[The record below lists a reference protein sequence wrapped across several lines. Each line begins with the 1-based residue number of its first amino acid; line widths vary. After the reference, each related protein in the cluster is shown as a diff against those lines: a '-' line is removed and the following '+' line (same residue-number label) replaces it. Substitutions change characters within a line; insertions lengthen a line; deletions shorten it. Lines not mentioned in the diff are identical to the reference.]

1 MSGETLLRYIAGV
14 ILVAVASLVLAVIKR
29 SRPSEIL
36 RETVRMALYIYG
48 GALAIGLVAY
58 LVCVLK

>member
-1 MSGETLLRYIAGV
+1 MLGENLLRYAAGI
-14 ILVAVASLVLAVIKR
+14 ILVAVASLVLAVMKR
-29 SRPSEIL
+29 SQRSEIL

-48 GALAIGLVAY
+48 GALAIGLAAY